1 MSAQVKQY
9 KGLVHVCVPLLIVTE
24 CFVCLVLPDVKLSA
38 SYGPVMTLHL
48 ANQRLVVLVGYDVI
62 KEALVE
68 NPDDFTSRG
77 PIPLLVR
84 ATRGY
89 GGFTIKHIAT
99 CNRVPTMHRAM
110 KESPQYM
117 IMVKSPHVWLW

>member
-38 SYGPVMTLHL
+38 SYGPVMTIYLGT
-48 ANQRLVVLVGYDVI
+48 QRLVVLVGYDVI

-68 NPDDFTSRG
+68 NADEFAGRG
-77 PIPLLVR
+77 PIPFLAR

-99 CNRVPTMHRAM
+99 CHRVPTTTG
-110 KESPQYM
+110 
-117 IMVKSPHVWLW
+117 L